1 MSIIFTTSSIAE
13 ESTDTFTAKPTRDII
28 IYADASANH
37 QDGLGA
43 LATYTT
49 YAAEKRIIDLIF
61 VDKGGHFSK
70 NGVNAEEIMRAAT
83 DKAVSKPKHA
93 SVRNPGGN
101 MTYSPPLLRSYTLNT
116 VTKTKSTDIELL
128 VLDHVADMYDK
139 YGGHDDV
146 TITLHTDSVA
156 VEKAINNEYGEAV
169 TVTRHPGH
177 GKYTPANMKFVD
189 CVSRCAVRHAL
200 KLLGH

>member
-13 ESTDTFTAKPTRDII
+13 ESTDTFTAQETRDIV

-43 LATYTT
+43 LAMYTT
-49 YAAEKRIIDLIF
+49 FAADKRTVDIIF
-61 VDKGGHFSK
+61 VDEGGHFK
-70 NGVNAEEIMRAAT
+70 GAVDADEIMRAAT
-83 DKAVSKPKHA
+83 DKAVSKPKHDA
-93 SVRNPGGN
+93 IRNGGSSY
-101 MTYSPPLLRSYTLNT
+101 TPPLLRSYSLNT
-116 VTKTKSTDIELL
+116 VAKAKSTDIELL
-128 VLDHVADMYDK
+128 VLDHVEGMYEK

-146 TITLHTDSVA
+146 TISVHTDSVA
-156 VEKAINNEYGEAV
+156 VERTINNTYGDAV

-200 KLLGH
+200 MLLGAVKK